1 MKLLAR
7 LTTVGLV
14 AASSPAWAAV
24 GESITKP
31 MRYSACLAFISQ
43 TAQISGATPVNII
56 ETSSLRVVRI
66 QAQDGSVLLTCD
78 KEKGTM
84 MLVPSSSKCGED
96 VNC

>member
-1 MKLLAR
+1 MKL
-7 LTTVGLV
+7 TVSSVSIGLII
-14 AASSPAWAAV
+14 AASPAWAAV

-78 KEKGTM
+78 KDKGTM
-84 MLVPSSSKCGED
+84 TLVPSSSKCGED